1 MNRLLLY
8 RIAVA
13 LHAVYCLF
21 AVITV
26 FPILVGG
33 PDDAGA
39 FSGVPQVVLVVGGL
53 LATAGVVSAYGAWS
67 FQKWGIWLTI
77 VVRALDGLAALP
89 GLLFAPSEPARL
101 SAIAAVVLGIFT
113 IVVLLQRP
121 KAQAV
126 A

>member
-13 LHAVYCLF
+13 LHALYCLVV
-21 AVITV
+21 VILV

-33 PDDAGA
+33 PDAGGV
-39 FSGVPQVVLVVGGL
+39 FSGIPQVVIVLGGL
-53 LATAGVVSAYGAWS
+53 LATAGVISAYGAWR
-67 FQKWGIWLTI
+67 FQKWGIWLII
-77 VVRALDGLAALP
+77 VVRALDGMAALP
-89 GLLFAPSEPARL
+89 GLLFAPSEAARL
-101 SAIAAVVLGIFT
+101 SAIVAVVLGILT

>member
-13 LHAVYCLF
+13 LHAIFCLV
-21 AVITV
+21 AVVTV

-33 PDDAGA
+33 PDAAGV
-39 FSGVPQVVLVVGGL
+39 FSGIPQVVIVLGGL
-53 LATAGVVSAYGAWS
+53 LATAGLVSAYGAWRL
-67 FQKWGIWLTI
+67 QKWGVWLTI
-77 VVRALDGLAALP
+77 VVRALDGIAALP
-89 GLLFAPSEPARL
+89 GLLFAPSEPARI
-101 SAIAAVVLGIFT
+101 SAIATVVLGIFV

-121 KAQAV
+121 KAQAL